1 MGYARKKF
9 DPKMSENTN
18 PQGSVDTSVRGA
30 ANAFMS
36 FLEPQAEEAQAQP
49 ETSEQPITELVGD
62 PEFEEQDVSAEEAV
76 EQEEE
81 VEELPRYRVKVSGE
95 EVEVTLDEL
104 LNGYSRTADY
114 QKITQSLAEQRKAV
128 EAERVKIEEAAKTRE
143 TYAQRLQ
150 VIEQLLQQQNQGED
164 LSSLKAD
171 DPIAYAVA
179 MAEKVER
186 EKQLAAVQAE
196 RQRVQQEQMT
206 YQQAQLQKH
215 IQGEQA
221 KLIEAIPEFK
231 DDVKA
236 EIVRRDIRNYA
247 KSIGFTDQELSQV
260 YDSRAVLALYKA
272 AQYDKLMANKG
283 AATKK
288 VAVAP
293 KTIRPG
299 TSNPQSSENEA
310 VKKERARLRQ
320 SGNKKDAARLFE
332 RFL

>member
-1 MGYARKKF
+1 
-9 DPKMSENTN
+9 MSENTN

-49 ETSEQPITELVGD
+49 EASEQPITELVGD

-114 QKITQSLAEQRKAV
+114 QKKTQSLAEQRKAV

-143 TYAQRLQ
+143 TYSQRLQ
-150 VIEQLLQQQNQGED
+150 VIEQLLQQQNQTED
-164 LSSLKAD
+164 LSSLKAE
-171 DPIAYAVA
+171 DPVAYAIA

-186 EKQLAAVQAE
+186 EKQLQAVQAE
-196 RQRVQQEQMT
+196 RQRVQQEQMAH
-206 YQQAQLQKH
+206 QQSQLQKH

-221 KLIEAIPEFK
+221 KLMEAIPEFK

-236 EIVRRDIRNYA
+236 EVVRRDIRNYA

-288 VAVAP
+288 VATAP

-310 VKKERARLRQ
+310 MKKERARLRQ

>member
-1 MGYARKKF
+1 
-9 DPKMSENTN
+9 MSENTN

-36 FLEPQAEEAQAQP
+36 FLEPQSEEAKAQP
-49 ETSEQPITELVGD
+49 EAVQEPEQVEEYSAAED
-62 PEFEEQDVSAEEAV
+62 SEFEEQDVRAEEA
-76 EQEEE
+76 ESQEEE

-114 QKITQSLAEQRKAV
+114 QKKTQSLAEQRKAV
-128 EAERVKIEEAAKTRE
+128 EAERIKIEEAAKTRE

-150 VIEQLLQQQNQGED
+150 VIEQLLQEQNKGED
-164 LSSLKAD
+164 LSALKAE

-186 EKQLAAVQAE
+186 EKQLQAVQME

-206 YQQAQLQKH
+206 HQQALLQKH
-215 IQGEQA
+215 IQQEQQ
-221 KLIEAIPEFK
+221 KLVEAIPEFK
-231 DDVKA
+231 DDVKG
-236 EIVRRDIRNYA
+236 EVIRRDIRNYA

-260 YDSRAVLALYKA
+260 YDSRAVQTLYKA
-272 AQYDKLMANKG
+272 MQYEKLMANKG
-283 AATKK
+283 ATTKK
-288 VAVAP
+288 VATAP

-310 VKKERARLRQ
+310 IKKERAKLRQ
-320 SGNKKDAARLFE
+320 SGNKKDAVRLFE

>member
-1 MGYARKKF
+1 
-9 DPKMSENTN
+9 MSENTN

-36 FLEPQAEEAQAQP
+36 FLEPQTEEAKAQP
-49 ETSEQPITELVGD
+49 EAVQAEEVVEYQFDEAES
-62 PEFEEQDVSAEEAV
+62 EEQDVSAEEADS
-76 EQEEE
+76 QEEE
-81 VEELPRYRVKVSGE
+81 VEELPKYRVKVSGE

-114 QKITQSLAEQRKAV
+114 QKKTQSLAEQRKVV

-150 VIEQLLQQQNQGED
+150 VIEKLLQQQNQGED
-164 LSSLKAD
+164 LSQLKTE

-206 YQQAQLQKH
+206 HQQALLQKH
-215 IQGEQA
+215 IQQEQQ
-221 KLIEAIPEFK
+221 KLIEAIPDFK
-231 DDVKA
+231 DDVKG
-236 EIVRRDIRNYA
+236 EVIRRDIRNYA

-260 YDSRAVLALYKA
+260 YDSRAVQTLYKA
-272 AQYDKLMANKG
+272 MQYEKLMANKG
-283 AATKK
+283 ATTKK
-288 VAVAP
+288 VATAP
-293 KTIRPG
+293 KTLRPG
-299 TSNPQSSENEA
+299 TSNPQSSENET
-310 VKKERARLRQ
+310 VKKERAKLRQ
-320 SGNKKDAARLFE
+320 TGNKKDAARLFE

>member
-1 MGYARKKF
+1 
-9 DPKMSENTN
+9 MSENTN

-36 FLEPQAEEAQAQP
+36 FLEPQTEEAKAQP
-49 ETSEQPITELVGD
+49 EAVQAEEVVEYQFDEAES
-62 PEFEEQDVSAEEAV
+62 EEQDVSAEEADS
-76 EQEEE
+76 QEEE
-81 VEELPRYRVKVSGE
+81 VEELPKYRVKVSGE

-114 QKITQSLAEQRKAV
+114 QKKTQSLAEQRKAV

-164 LSSLKAD
+164 LSQLKTE

-206 YQQAQLQKH
+206 HQQALLQKH
-215 IQGEQA
+215 IQQEQQ
-221 KLIEAIPEFK
+221 KLIEAIPDFK
-231 DDVKA
+231 DDVKG
-236 EIVRRDIRNYA
+236 EVIRRDIRNYA

-260 YDSRAVLALYKA
+260 YDSRAVQTLYKA
-272 AQYDKLMANKG
+272 MQYEKLMANKG
-283 AATKK
+283 VTTKK
-288 VAVAP
+288 VATAP
-293 KTIRPG
+293 KTLRPG
-299 TSNPQSSENEA
+299 TSNPQSSENET
-310 VKKERARLRQ
+310 VKKERAKLRQ
-320 SGNKKDAARLFE
+320 TGNKKDAARLFE

>member
-1 MGYARKKF
+1 
-9 DPKMSENTN
+9 MSENTN

-49 ETSEQPITELVGD
+49 EASETPITEQIGD

-81 VEELPRYRVKVSGE
+81 VEESPRYRVKVSGE
-95 EVEVTLDEL
+95 EVEVSLDEL

-114 QKITQSLAEQRKAV
+114 QKKTQSLAEQRKAV

-143 TYAQRLQ
+143 TYSQRLQ
-150 VIEQLLQQQNQGED
+150 VIEQLLQQQAQGED
-164 LSSLKAD
+164 LSALKTE

-186 EKQLAAVQAE
+186 EKQLQAVQAE
-196 RQRVQQEQMT
+196 RQRVQQEQAAH
-206 YQQAQLQKH
+206 QQALLQKH

-221 KLIEAIPEFK
+221 KLMEAIPEFK
-231 DDVKA
+231 DDIKA
-236 EIVRRDIRNYA
+236 EVVRRDIRNYA

-288 VAVAP
+288 VATAP

-299 TSNPQSSENEA
+299 TSNPQSSETEA
-310 VKKERARLRQ
+310 IKKERAKLRQ
-320 SGNKKDAARLFE
+320 TGNKKDAVRLFE